1 MHPFDEWYL
10 RTYREPQPQGTKEGA
25 VIAWNAA
32 VNAVID
38 VATAAKNQLVQDRKY
53 ESAALVFDL
62 RQEMRGVARRYD

>member
-10 RTYREPQPQGTKEGA
+10 RTHPQPQPQGTKEGA